1 MVVGDSSGLW
11 IGLLPG
17 AHLERNDL
25 CGEDPRRPVGSKCER
40 NRLMYDVTRGI
51 VCNNLTRDAIFQI
64 VQATIVLEAACFQ
77 YVFYIR
83 PTVSQMP
90 HPEVL

>member
-1 MVVGDSSGLW
+1 MVGGDSSGLW

-17 AHLERNDL
+17 AHLERNDV

-51 VCNNLTRDAIFQI
+51 VCNNLTCEAIFQI
-64 VQATIVLEAACFQ
+64 VLATIVVEAACFQ
-77 YVFYIR
+77 YVFYIKV
-83 PTVSQMP
+83 PLMP